1 MNVSKPTWTTA
12 SFLLYAGALTVLV
25 SAVAALEY
33 LHGSY
38 GQAAWVGWSALV
50 LAILAAIAVSFRRRG
65 HWLTAGLFAVATL
78 AAWGVFAGA
87 LERWWGWL
95 PATSNSAFSGFHPGL
110 LLLELLILAGAV
122 IELRGYRFPLL
133 VLPACVVAW
142 LFVTDLVSNGGD
154 WSAIV
159 TIVVGLGYLL
169 AGSTLDH
176 GPRRAYG
183 FWMHLVAGFLIGGS
197 MLFFWHSGDFKW
209 ALLAIGALV
218 FISVAASTGRSSWA
232 VLGTVGLLL
241 SAGHFAIEWMLP
253 GASHLFYSVFGIAP
267 PSGPRAWVPS
277 LVYAFVGFLL
287 VALGLLVGRRRAA
300 LRVE

>member
-1 MNVSKPTWTTA
+1 VNVPKPTWTTA

-33 LHGSY
+33 LHRSY

-50 LAILAAIAVSFRRRG
+50 LAILAAIAISFRRRG
-65 HWLTAGLFAVATL
+65 HWLISGLFAVATL

-95 PATSNSAFSGFHPGL
+95 PATSSSAFSGFHAGL
-110 LLLELLILAGAV
+110 LLLELVIVAGAV
-122 IELRGYRFPLL
+122 VELRGYRFPLL
-133 VLPACVVAW
+133 VLPACVAAW
-142 LFVTDLVSNGGD
+142 LFVTDLVSNGGA

-176 GPRRAYG
+176 GPRRPYG
-183 FWMHLVAGFLIGGS
+183 FWLHLVAGFLIGGS
-197 MLFFWHSGDFKW
+197 MLFFWHSVDFKW
-209 ALLAIGALV
+209 GLLAIGALV

-241 SAGHFAIEWMLP
+241 SAGHFAIEWTRV
-253 GASHLFYSVFGIAP
+253 GYSIIFAGVI
-267 PSGPRAWVPS
+267 PSSGSRGWVPP

-287 VALGLLVGRRRAA
+287 VALGLRVGRRRAL
-300 LRVE
+300 LRSE

>member
-1 MNVSKPTWTTA
+1 MNVPKPTWTTA
-12 SFLLYAGALTVLV
+12 SFLLYAGALTVLA

-50 LAILAAIAVSFRRRG
+50 FAILAAIAISFRRRG

-78 AAWGVFAGA
+78 AAWGLFAAA

-95 PATSNSAFSGFHPGL
+95 PATSNPLFSGFHAGL
-110 LLLELLILAGAV
+110 LLLELLIVAGAV
-122 IELRGYRFPLL
+122 VQLRGYRFPLL
-133 VLPACVVAW
+133 VLPACVAAW
-142 LFVTDLVSNGGD
+142 LFLTDLVSNGGD

-176 GPRRAYG
+176 GPRRPYG
-183 FWMHLVAGFLIGGS
+183 FWMHVVAGLLIGGS
-197 MLFFWHSGDFKW
+197 LLFFWHSGDYKW
-209 ALLAIGALV
+209 ALLAVGALV

-241 SAGHFAIEWMLP
+241 SAGHFTIAWTRV
-253 GASHLFYSVFGIAP
+253 GYSIIFAGVI
-267 PSGPRAWVPS
+267 PSSGSRGWVPP

-287 VALGLLVGRRRAA
+287 VALGLIVGRRRGL
-300 LRVE
+300 LRPE

>member
-1 MNVSKPTWTTA
+1 VNVPKPTWTTA
-12 SFLLYAGALTVLV
+12 SFLLYAGALTVLA

-65 HWLTAGLFAVATL
+65 HWLTAGLFAVAAL

-95 PATSNSAFSGFHPGL
+95 PATSNSPFSGFHAGL
-110 LLLELLILAGAV
+110 LLLELLIVAGAV
-122 IELRGYRFPLL
+122 VELRGYRFPLL
-133 VLPACVVAW
+133 VLPACVAAW

-176 GPRRAYG
+176 GPRRPYG
-183 FWMHLVAGFLIGGS
+183 FWLHLVAGFLIGGS

-209 ALLAIGALV
+209 ALLALGALV

-232 VLGTVGLLL
+232 VLGTVGLML
-241 SAGHFAIEWMLP
+241 SAGHFAIEWTRV
-253 GASHLFYSVFGIAP
+253 GFSIVFAGVVP
-267 PSGPRAWVPS
+267 SSGPRGWVPP

-287 VALGLLVGRRRAA
+287 VALGLLVGRRRAL
-300 LRVE
+300 LRPE

>member
-1 MNVSKPTWTTA
+1 VNVPKPTWTAA

-25 SAVAALEY
+25 SAIAALEY

-78 AAWGVFAGA
+78 AAWGLFAGA

-95 PATSNSAFSGFHPGL
+95 PATSISAFSGFHAGL
-110 LLLELLILAGAV
+110 LLLELLIVAGAV
-122 IELRGYRFPLL
+122 VELRGYRFPLL
-133 VLPACVVAW
+133 VLPACVAVW
-142 LFVTDLVSNGGD
+142 LFVTDVVSNGGD

-159 TIVVGLGYLL
+159 TIVVGLGYLV

-176 GPRRAYG
+176 GPRRPYG
-183 FWMHLVAGFLIGGS
+183 FWLHLVAGFLIGGS
-197 MLFFWHSGDFKW
+197 LLFFWHSGDFRW

-241 SAGHFAIEWMLP
+241 SAGHFAIEWTRI
-253 GASHLFYSVFGIAP
+253 GFSIVFAGVI
-267 PSGPRAWVPS
+267 PSSGSRGWVPP

-287 VALGLLVGRRRAA
+287 VALGLLVGRRRAP
-300 LRVE
+300 LRPE

>member
-1 MNVSKPTWTTA
+1 VNVPKPTWTTA

-33 LHGSY
+33 LHRSY

-50 LAILAAIAVSFRRRG
+50 LAILAAIAIWFRRRG

-78 AAWGVFAGA
+78 AAWGLFAGA

-95 PATSNSAFSGFHPGL
+95 PATSTSAFSGFHAGL
-110 LLLELLILAGAV
+110 LLLELLIVAGAV
-122 IELRGYRFPLL
+122 VELRGYRFPLL
-133 VLPACVVAW
+133 VLPACVAAW
-142 LFVTDLVSNGGD
+142 LFVTDLVSNGGG

-176 GPRRAYG
+176 GPRRPYG
-183 FWMHLVAGFLIGGS
+183 FWLHLVAGFLIGGS
-197 MLFFWHSGDFKW
+197 LLFFWHSGDFKW

-218 FISVAASTGRSSWA
+218 FISLAASTGRSSWA

-241 SAGHFAIEWMLP
+241 SAGHFAIEWTRV
-253 GASHLFYSVFGIAP
+253 GYSILFAGVI
-267 PSGPRAWVPS
+267 PSSGSRGWVPP

-287 VALGLLVGRRRAA
+287 VALGLLVGRRRAL
-300 LRVE
+300 LRSE

>member
-1 MNVSKPTWTTA
+1 VNVPKPTWTTA

-25 SAVAALEY
+25 SAVAALQY

-95 PATSNSAFSGFHPGL
+95 PSTSTSAFSGFHAGL
-110 LLLELLILAGAV
+110 LLLELLIVAGAV
-122 IELRGYRFPLL
+122 VELRGYRFPLL
-133 VLPACVVAW
+133 VLPACVAAW
-142 LFVTDLVSNGGD
+142 LFVTDLVSNGGE

-176 GPRRAYG
+176 GPRRSYG
-183 FWMHLVAGFLIGGS
+183 FWLHLVAGLLIGGS
-197 MLFFWHSGDFKW
+197 LLFFWHSGDFKW

-241 SAGHFAIEWMLP
+241 SAGHFVIEWNRV
-253 GASHLFYSVFGIAP
+253 GYSIIFAGVI
-267 PSGPRAWVPS
+267 PSSGSRGWVPP

-287 VALGLLVGRRRAA
+287 VALGLLVGRRRAL
-300 LRVE
+300 LRPE

>member
-12 SFLLYAGALTVLV
+12 SFLLYAGALTVLG

-33 LHGSY
+33 LRGSY

-50 LAILAAIAVSFRRRG
+50 LAILAAIAISFRRRG
-65 HWLTAGLFAVATL
+65 RWLTAGLFAVATL

-95 PATSNSAFSGFHPGL
+95 PATSSSPFAGFHAGL

-122 IELRGYRFPLL
+122 IEVRGYRFPLL
-133 VLPACVVAW
+133 VLPACVAAW

-176 GPRRAYG
+176 GPRRPYG
-183 FWMHLVAGFLIGGS
+183 FWLHLVAGFLIGGS

-241 SAGHFAIEWMLP
+241 SAGHFAIEWTRV
-253 GASHLFYSVFGIAP
+253 GYSIIFAGVI
-267 PSGPRAWVPS
+267 PSSGSRGWVPP

-287 VALGLLVGRRRAA
+287 VALGLLVGRRRAL
-300 LRVE
+300 LRPE

>member
-1 MNVSKPTWTTA
+1 MNVPKPTWTTA

-33 LHGSY
+33 LHRSY

-50 LAILAAIAVSFRRRG
+50 LAILAAIAIWFRRRG

-78 AAWGVFAGA
+78 AAWGLFAGA

-95 PATSNSAFSGFHPGL
+95 PATSTSAFSGFHAGL
-110 LLLELLILAGAV
+110 LLLELLIVAGAV
-122 IELRGYRFPLL
+122 VELRGYRFPLL
-133 VLPACVVAW
+133 VLPACVAAW
-142 LFVTDLVSNGGD
+142 LFVTDLVSNGGG

-176 GPRRAYG
+176 GPRRPYG
-183 FWMHLVAGFLIGGS
+183 FWLHLVAGFLIGGS
-197 MLFFWHSGDFKW
+197 LLFFWHSGDFKW

-218 FISVAASTGRSSWA
+218 FISLAASTGRSSWA

-241 SAGHFAIEWMLP
+241 SAGHFAIEWTRV
-253 GASHLFYSVFGIAP
+253 GYSILFAGVI
-267 PSGPRAWVPS
+267 PSSGSRGWVPP

-287 VALGLLVGRRRAA
+287 VALGLLVGRRRAL
-300 LRVE
+300 LRSE

>member
-1 MNVSKPTWTTA
+1 VNVSKPTWTTA
-12 SFLLYAGALTVLV
+12 SFLLYAGALTVLA

-38 GQAAWVGWSALV
+38 GQAAWVGWSALE
-50 LAILAAIAVSFRRRG
+50 LAILGAIAVSFRRRG

-95 PATSNSAFSGFHPGL
+95 PATSISAFSGFHAGL
-110 LLLELLILAGAV
+110 LLLDLLIVAGAV
-122 IELRGYRFPLL
+122 VELRGYRFPLL
-133 VLPACVVAW
+133 VLPACVAAW

-176 GPRRAYG
+176 GQRRPYG
-183 FWMHLVAGFLIGGS
+183 FWLHLVAGFLIGGS
-197 MLFFWHSGDFKW
+197 LLFFWHSGDFRW

-232 VLGTVGLLL
+232 VLGTVGLLF
-241 SAGHFAIEWMLP
+241 SAGHFVIEWTRVGYSIIFA
-253 GASHLFYSVFGIAP
+253 GAI
-267 PSGPRAWVPS
+267 PSSGSRGWVPP

-287 VALGLLVGRRRAA
+287 VALGLLVGRRRAL
-300 LRVE
+300 LRPE

>member
-1 MNVSKPTWTTA
+1 VSVPKPTWTTA
-12 SFLLYAGALTVLV
+12 SFLLYAGALTVLA

-65 HWLTAGLFAVATL
+65 YWLTAGLFAFATL

-176 GPRRAYG
+176 GPRRPYG

-197 MLFFWHSGDFKW
+197 LLFFWHSGDFKW

-241 SAGHFAIEWMLP
+241 SAGHFAIEWSRV
-253 GASHLFYSVFGIAP
+253 GFSIVFAGVVP
-267 PSGPRAWVPS
+267 SSGPRGWVAP

-287 VALGLLVGRRRAA
+287 VALGLIVGRRRAQ
-300 LRVE
+300 LRPE